1 MEKLRNAED
10 KLDAAEKVKL
20 ILQSEIKTY
29 EEINRKIS
37 QDLEVSFGENEI
49 KKRSRKN
56 EHNVV
61 VVQIH
66 VETFSTDKVL
76 QILLIF
82 YRGRKVGTML

>member
-56 EHNVV
+56 EHKCC
-61 VVQIH
+61 
-66 VETFSTDKVL
+66 S
-76 QILLIF
+76 
-82 YRGRKVGTML
+82 GTNTC

>member
-20 ILQSEIKTY
+20 ILQAEIKTY

-49 KKRSRKN
+49 KFLKK
-56 EHNVV
+56 
-61 VVQIH
+61 Q
-66 VETFSTDKVL
+66 K
-76 QILLIF
+76 
-82 YRGRKVGTML
+82 K

>member
-49 KKRSRKN
+49 KKRSRKMSI
-56 EHNVV
+56 NVV

-66 VETFSTDKVL
+66 VEPF
-76 QILLIF
+76 LLVKYYRF
-82 YRGRKVGTML
+82 Y